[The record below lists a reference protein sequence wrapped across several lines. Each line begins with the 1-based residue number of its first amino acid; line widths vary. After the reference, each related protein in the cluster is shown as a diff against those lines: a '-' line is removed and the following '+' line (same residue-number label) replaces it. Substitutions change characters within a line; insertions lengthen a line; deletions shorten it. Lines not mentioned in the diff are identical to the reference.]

1 MAGLL
6 VFTGVAVALVV
17 AYLIWAGMA
26 DARQGRLQA
35 EKERRWAAAFGMAAD
50 GAPSAGVEA
59 RPGRRIVAPVLGV
72 AIGAGLVWW
81 GVVDDRP
88 APVETPPAATTAAQY
103 PGPWRDDAHADIVRA
118 LARDNV
124 RGCGRMAYRAHR
136 DGGEFLVYCQGVDA
150 AWRAY
155 LIWAST
161 GRVMGPYA
169 PDPSLPP
176 PG

>member
-6 VFTGVAVALVV
+6 VFTGAAVALVV
-17 AYLIWAGMA
+17 AYLVWAGA
-26 DARQGRLQA
+26 SDARGQRLQA

-50 GAPSAGVEA
+50 TAPAESVAG
-59 RPGRRIVAPVLGV
+59 PGRRIVAPVLGV

-81 GVVDDRP
+81 GVVGDRP
-88 APVETPPAATTAAQY
+88 APAETPPAATTAAQY
-103 PGPWRDDAHADIVRA
+103 PGPWRDDARADIVRA

-124 RGCGRMAYRAHR
+124 RGCGRLAYRAHR
-136 DGGEFLVYCQGVDA
+136 DGGEFLVYCQGEGT

-155 LIWAST
+155 LVWAGT

-169 PDPSLPP
+169 PDPSVPP